1 MQYSVSEFETIYLRC
16 FPAAF
21 RLALSLLHDE
31 DEARDATQEVFL
43 KLWQTD
49 TAVSNPVAFLIR
61 AVRNVCLN
69 RIAALDTRERFIRNL
84 PLDPFD
90 DPPDDPLDPD
100 DRQAQVRSAV
110 DSLLSP
116 RQRQVVAKI
125 YSEGL
130 SYKQTAQDLDVSVA
144 MVNKSIV
151 GALKKLRSFF
161 NSKKS

>member
-1 MQYSVSEFETIYLRC
+1 MQYSISEFETIYLRC

-49 TAVSNPVAFLIR
+49 TAVSNPAAFVIR

-69 RIAALDTRERFIRNL
+69 RIDALDARERFIRNL
-84 PLDPFD
+84 PLDPLD
-90 DPPDDPLDPD
+90 DPPDDPIDPD
-100 DRQAQVRSAV
+100 DRHAQVRSAV

-130 SYKQTAQDLDVSVA
+130 SYKQTAQELDVSVA

-161 NSKKS
+161 KSQKS